1 MEKKSI
7 IEALVNITNS
17 NFGYIPSSPAEF
29 NELSRVIYAK
39 TGRSLSLSSIKSL
52 WGYVKYDGL
61 PSVTTLNTL
70 ARYNGYSDWETFR
83 ITISGSSQDGQSG
96 FLAKELVNTCSIKV
110 GERLFLQWNDEKSC
124 EIECIGKMR
133 FRINKSNNI
142 KLEPGDTFNLTT
154 ICVGHP
160 FYISDIERGDLHI
173 PAYYGAQRG
182 GILNITIL

>member
-1 MEKKSI
+1 
-7 IEALVNITNS
+7 
-17 NFGYIPSSPAEF
+17 
-29 NELSRVIYAK
+29 
-39 TGRSLSLSSIKSL
+39 
-52 WGYVKYDGL
+52 
-61 PSVTTLNTL
+61 
-70 ARYNGYSDWETFR
+70 
-83 ITISGSSQDGQSG
+83 
-96 FLAKELVNTCSIKV
+96 
-110 GERLFLQWNDEKSC
+110 
-124 EIECIGKMR
+124 MR